1 MYPKSFER
9 LIECF
14 QLLPGVGAKT
24 AERYAF
30 RMLVAP
36 KEEIELFALA
46 LIGCKKVI

>member
-30 RMLVAP
+30 TMLDAP
-36 KEEIELFALA
+36 Q
-46 LIGCKKVI
+46 

>member
-30 RMLVAP
+30 MMLDVP
-36 KEEIELFALA
+36 QEQVELFDSRSNRRS
-46 LIGCKKVI
+46 